1 MIDAD
6 GLSMFEKKKDI
17 LFKSLK
23 NRKNSILTPH
33 HGEFKRLFNF
43 SSNNKILNTIE
54 ASKLTSSVVVH
65 KGNDTVVATA
75 NSDVWICNNAR
86 NSLATAGTGDILTGM
101 ISGLLAQK
109 SNLVEATLIGVWIHA
124 MLSHNKQSVIA
135 EDFLEDIVR
144 TKQSLNNN

>member
-1 MIDAD
+1 M
-6 GLSMFEKKKDI
+6 
-17 LFKSLK
+17 
-23 NRKNSILTPH
+23 
-33 HGEFKRLFNF
+33 
-43 SSNNKILNTIE
+43 
-54 ASKLTSSVVVH
+54 
-65 KGNDTVVATA
+65 VATA

-86 NSLATAGTGDILTGM
+86 KSLATAGTGDILTGI

-109 SNLVEATLIGVWIHA
+109 SNLIDATLIGIWIHA